1 MYSWRIAMKAKVD
14 ARRIAGVISAIL
26 TDRYDRRIRARLDA
40 DEKGSKD
47 TQRDSVGTVYDGRG
61 GA

>member
-1 MYSWRIAMKAKVD
+1 MKAKVD

-26 TDRYDRRIRARLDA
+26 TDSYDRRIRARVVA
-40 DEKGSKD
+40 DKKGSKD